1 MRGCCHRSRHCSAEG
16 QKRKKHAAMR
26 IRGQCKEATQKEGAT
41 GSVVAVQTT
50 GICTPGYV
58 LLEYYRVLHSLRVCA
73 KVQRQYK
80 HTLHRATNEQT
91 HR

>member
-1 MRGCCHRSRHCSAEG
+1 
-16 QKRKKHAAMR
+16 MR